1 MDEGVW
7 RAIVHGVTKGQ
18 MWWKGLNMQSMYAQE
33 IVEDRG
39 DWPAIVH
46 GIAELNM
53 T

>member
-1 MDEGVW
+1 
-7 RAIVHGVTKGQ
+7 
-18 MWWKGLNMQSMYAQE
+18 MQSMYAQE